1 MGESVKATA
10 VRSNDQMTAAILP
23 HLPSGNLVM
32 SSFSLGTVLGMVLA
46 GARDK
51 TKEQV
56 LKVFGFKEE
65 QAVASGFK
73 ELRMIVKTHQDGGNV
88 TLQTANRIY
97 SEKGFSVLPEYSQ
110 HLEQHYG
117 AKPVSL
123 SFVEQPD
130 KSRQEINGWV
140 SDQTNSKIKD
150 LLPSGSVSS
159 DTRVVLVNALYFKG
173 DWATKFDPKRT
184 TESDFFVDSKTKVRV
199 QMMRQKAKFGL
210 KTIQE
215 LDNATALR
223 MPYKG
228 ETLDMIIIL
237 PNEKSSLNAVE
248 EKMKT
253 VDMTLALS
261 EFFDGENVRT
271 TIPKFK
277 VESTLELNE
286 PMKRIGVN
294 DVFDIGSADLSG
306 ISGTKDLYV
315 SLIVQKAFIE
325 VNEEGAEAAAATGAV
340 MMMRSMVIEP
350 EFKCNRPFYYMIRE
364 RSSGLVLFS
373 GRIINPTA

>member
-1 MGESVKATA
+1 M
-10 VRSNDQMTAAILP
+10 
-23 HLPSGNLVM
+23 
-32 SSFSLGTVLGMVLA
+32 
-46 GARDK
+46 
-51 TKEQV
+51 
-56 LKVFGFKEE
+56 
-65 QAVASGFK
+65 
-73 ELRMIVKTHQDGGNV
+73 
-88 TLQTANRIY
+88 
-97 SEKGFSVLPEYSQ
+97 
-110 HLEQHYG
+110 
-117 AKPVSL
+117 
-123 SFVEQPD
+123 
-130 KSRQEINGWV
+130 

-294 DVFDIGSADLSG
+294 DVFDMGSADLSG
-306 ISGTKDLYV
+306 ISGKKDLYV

-325 VNEEGAEAAAATGAV
+325 VNEEGAEAAAATRAV
-340 MMMRSMVIEP
+340 TRMKSMFNEP
-350 EFKCNRPFYYMIRE
+350 EFE
-364 RSSGLVLFS
+364 
-373 GRIINPTA
+373 